1 MLSESQL
8 PTIINSISKTDNE
21 VLYYTLNKPKVFKE
35 YEQEDKRTLAT
46 YLIGICSIL
55 GIKEVPTQDHIKYL
69 TNLLVE
75 EMPNFTVQELNK
87 ALRMAMVGKLSVDNN
102 HYQSL
107 TPMYLSS
114 IVNAYKKHKLVVY
127 KRYKQEL
134 DKVRREKTSIKPTD
148 KEVIDTS
155 INLINL
161 EYEDY
166 LVDPDEYRDSDFR
179 YTQYKYIYQFL
190 LKYGLVDQLYKYNDR
205 DLKTLV
211 VNVFFEI
218 KKSNSEVKQWLRDNY
233 MRKSKKS

>member
-1 MLSESQL
+1 
-8 PTIINSISKTDNE
+8 
-21 VLYYTLNKPKVFKE
+21 
-35 YEQEDKRTLAT
+35 
-46 YLIGICSIL
+46 
-55 GIKEVPTQDHIKYL
+55 
-69 TNLLVE
+69 
-75 EMPNFTVQELNK
+75 
-87 ALRMAMVGKLSVDNN
+87 MAMVGKLSVDNN

-107 TPMYLSS
+107 SPMYLSS
-114 IVNAYKKHKLVVY
+114 IVNAYK
-127 KRYKQEL
+127 RYKQEL
-134 DKVRREKTSIKPTD
+134 DTVRRETPSIKPTD

>member
-8 PTIINSISKTDNE
+8 PTIINSLSKTDNE
-21 VLYYTLNKPKVFKE
+21 VLYYTLNKPKTFKH
-35 YEQEDKRTLAT
+35 YKQEDKRTLAT

-55 GIKEVPTQDHIKYL
+55 GIK
-69 TNLLVE
+69 
-75 EMPNFTVQELNK
+75 
-87 ALRMAMVGKLSVDNN
+87 VGKLSVDNN

-107 TPMYLSS
+107 SPMYLSS
-114 IVNAYKKHKLVVY
+114 IVNAYKKHKLLVY

-134 DKVRREKTSIKPTD
+134 DTVRRETPSIKPTD

-190 LKYGLVDQLYKYNDR
+190 LKYGLVNQLYKYNDR
-205 DLKTLV
+205 DLKTVV

-218 KKSNSEVKQWLRDNY
+218 KKSNTEVKQWLRDNY
-233 MRKSKKS
+233 MRKSKKQ